1 MCITRMGCANANETH
16 TIEEADEAQ
25 APWGL
30 TSNNNLAF
38 PFFSLQARSRR
49 RPSGFNKI
57 TKFRG

>member
-1 MCITRMGCANANETH
+1 MCITRMSFANANETH

>member
-1 MCITRMGCANANETH
+1 MCITRMSFANANETH
-16 TIEEADEAQ
+16 TIEEADE